1 MLKMLQ
7 TNNNEKYSID
17 FRDYLIL
24 RYSGFKTAKNKEEAE
39 ELKRIF
45 SSMVK
50 VQNEFTLRDDTLY
63 ILLKECLKEQ
73 GFSNKRY
80 SSAELYNLFRLKADE
95 KGILR
100 AFEAV
105 YKNPKSISK
114 RLRNI
119 KTIFRMK
126 F

>member
-1 MLKMLQ
+1 MKL
-7 TNNNEKYSID
+7 NGSEI
-17 FRDYLIL
+17 I
-24 RYSGFKTAKNKEEAE
+24 
-39 ELKRIF
+39 
-45 SSMVK
+45 V
-50 VQNEFTLRDDTLY
+50 
-63 ILLKECLKEQ
+63 ECLKEQ

-119 KTIFRMK
+119 KDNISDEVLINFQKGHGNVIFCT
-126 F
+126 FTPIDVIEEDDSLI